1 MACMENPL
9 SLWHFYLRNKRK
21 VLPVI
26 GILALAILGVVVTDS
41 LLASARETAY
51 ATFGSYQKLI
61 LVAPR
66 ATRDQD
72 LANPLQDSLIR
83 LHEVQLQVDALDG
96 PGGISSYYNA
106 VVALPA
112 QVRAQL
118 LVVQQLQVDAA
129 NARYYA
135 ARLRGDLVPL
145 GDLIVRVQRLQS
157 EEKAFEELVRTL
169 TQNPNDPRPLVTY
182 LQQHQTWLHSILPDT
197 AQLGRLQAAVSNA
210 SSDAAGLQQSLQ
222 AMNRDAANLN
232 AAGRNVAD
240 IPIPPSPSA
249 TIDQFKATLDR
260 LTTSLGAIQAPQP
273 GLDKLVADSARIPG
287 TAFVKRDAYSN
298 LDINMLAGN
307 AQFDLYGL
315 DQPGMAQLLS
325 LYDDRV
331 IAGRLPKSDANE
343 IAVSEEI
350 ARSRHVWVGG
360 KLGNAID
367 ELDRLPDTFT
377 VVGIIGG
384 PTRLGVIPLDYMT
397 EHYLF
402 ERRYQG
408 LVVAPQPGHEQAV
421 HDQVQ
426 ALIGGSAFR
435 MFDWPYIK
443 GKIDSLIANL
453 DTINRFLI
461 LLVTIV
467 LALVVGLL
475 NNLFFRQRMNEFG
488 LLAAVGYSRWG
499 LIMRVAW
506 ESLGV
511 TLAAWIVGV
520 GLGVAVLSW
529 FNHSFMVPHGLLMN
543 IFNWE
548 VLALHTLPIPLMVF
562 LFGMGTVAWQ
572 LLRLDPISIIER
584 RD

>member
-1 MACMENPL
+1 MENPL

-21 VLPVI
+21 VIPVI

-51 ATFGSYQKLI
+51 ATYGSYQKLI
-61 LVAPR
+61 LVAPK

-72 LANPLQDSLIR
+72 LANPLQTSLSHLR
-83 LHEVQLQVDALDG
+83 DVQTQLDTLDG

-118 LVVQQLQVDAA
+118 PLVQQLQIDAG

-145 GDLIVRVQRLQS
+145 SDLIVRVQRLQA
-157 EEKAFEELVRTL
+157 EQAAFTQLEQKLA
-169 TQNPNDPRPLVTY
+169 QNPTDPTPLLAY
-182 LQQHQTWLHSILPDT
+182 IQQHQTVLRSVLPDT
-197 AQLGRLQAAVSNA
+197 AQIGRLQAAASSA
-210 SSDAAGLQQSLQ
+210 SSDAGGLQQSLLN
-222 AMNRDAANLN
+222 MGRDTAALNNAGAAISNLP
-232 AAGRNVAD
+232 V
-240 IPIPPSPSA
+240 PPSPVNA
-249 TIDQFKATLDR
+249 IDQFKQALDG
-260 LTTSLGAIQAPQP
+260 LTNSLGSFEAPQP
-273 GLDKLVADSARIPG
+273 GLDQLQAASAKIAGAD
-287 TAFVKRDAYSN
+287 FVRRDAYSN
-298 LDINMLAGN
+298 LDINLLAGN
-307 AQFDLYGL
+307 AQFDLYGV
-315 DQPGMAQLLS
+315 DQSGMQRLLN
-325 LYDDRV
+325 LYGDRLV
-331 IAGRLPKSDANE
+331 AGRLPKSNINE
-343 IAVSEEI
+343 IAISEEV
-350 ARSRHVWVGG
+350 ARARNVTVGG
-360 KLGNAID
+360 KVGNNID

-377 VVGIIGG
+377 VTGILQG
-384 PTRLGVIPLDYMT
+384 PTRIGVIPLEYMT
-397 EHYLF
+397 QHYLF

-408 LVVAPQPGHEQAV
+408 LVVVPQAGQEQQV
-421 HDQVQ
+421 HDQMVR
-426 ALIGGSAFR
+426 LIGNQPFR
-435 MFDWPYIK
+435 IFDWAYIK
-443 GKIDSLIANL
+443 AKIDSLIANL

-461 LLVTIV
+461 VLVTIV
-467 LALVVGLL
+467 LSLVVGLL

-511 TLAAWIVGV
+511 TAASWLLGM

-529 FNHSFMVPHGLLMN
+529 FNTIFIVPHGLLMN
-543 IFNWE
+543 VFDWNLLIT
-548 VLALHTLPIPLMVF
+548 HTLPIPLMVF
-562 LFGMGTVAWQ
+562 VFGMGTVAWQ

>member
-1 MACMENPL
+1 MENPL

-51 ATFGSYQKLI
+51 ATYGSYQKLT

-66 ATRDQD
+66 ATREQD
-72 LANPLQDSLIR
+72 LANPLAQSLTQLR
-83 LHEVQLQVDALDG
+83 DVQLKVDNLDG
-96 PGGISSYYNA
+96 PGGLNAYYDA
-106 VVALPA
+106 VIAIPA
-112 QVRAQL
+112 RLRAQL
-118 LVVQQLQVDAA
+118 PAVQQLQVDAA

-145 GDLIVRVQRLQS
+145 GDLIVRVQRLQAEQKS
-157 EEKAFEELVRTL
+157 LNQLAQQLS
-169 TQNPNDPRPLVTY
+169 QNPSDPRPLITY
-182 LQQHQTWLHSILPDT
+182 LQQHQTWLQSVLPDS
-197 AQLGRLQAAVSNA
+197 AQLGRLQTAASNA

-222 AMNRDAANLN
+222 AMNRDTANLN
-232 AAGRNVAD
+232 AASQSVTG
-240 IPIPPSPSA
+240 IPVPPSPSA
-249 TIDQFKATLDR
+249 TIDQFKGALDR
-260 LTTSLGAIQAPQP
+260 LTSSLGAIQAPQP
-273 GLDKLVADSARIPG
+273 GLDKLLADTERIPG
-287 TAFVKRDAYSN
+287 VAFVKRDAYSN
-298 LDINMLAGN
+298 LDINLLAGN
-307 AQFDLYGL
+307 AQFDLYGF
-315 DQPGMAQLLS
+315 DPQGMGQLLS
-325 LYDDRV
+325 LYGDRV
-331 IAGRLPKSDANE
+331 VAGRLPAANANE

-360 KLGNAID
+360 KLGNALD

-377 VVGIIGG
+377 VVGIIRG

-408 LVVAPQPGHEQAV
+408 LVVVPQAGHEQAV
-421 HDQVQ
+421 HDQLQ
-426 ALIGGSAFR
+426 KLAAGTAFR
-435 MFDWPYIK
+435 LFDWPYIK
-443 GKIDSLIANL
+443 SKIDSLIANL
-453 DTINRFLI
+453 DAINTFLI

-467 LALVVGLL
+467 LSLVVGLL

-499 LIMRVAW
+499 LIMRVAL
-506 ESLGV
+506 ESFGV
-511 TLAAWIVGV
+511 TLAAWIIGV

-529 FNHSFMVPHGLLMN
+529 FNLTFIVPHGLLMN
-543 IFNWE
+543 IFDWN
-548 VLALHTLPIPLMVF
+548 VLALHTLPIPVMVF
-562 LFGMGTVAWQ
+562 AFGMGTVAWQ

>member
-1 MACMENPL
+1 MAFNQSSPFLIELVVAQPDESCMSWQVFGTIIARSGRLAL
-9 SLWHFYLRNKRK
+9 STSFTKFGDIRPFEAVPGINLADAHGPSGA
-21 VLPVI
+21 V
-26 GILALAILGVVVTDS
+26 GEILAPVSGD
-41 LLASARETAY
+41 
-51 ATFGSYQKLI
+51 YQ
-61 LVAPR
+61 
-66 ATRDQD
+66 
-72 LANPLQDSLIR
+72 
-83 LHEVQLQVDALDG
+83 
-96 PGGISSYYNA
+96 
-106 VVALPA
+106 
-112 QVRAQL
+112 
-118 LVVQQLQVDAA
+118 
-129 NARYYA
+129 
-135 ARLRGDLVPL
+135 
-145 GDLIVRVQRLQS
+145 
-157 EEKAFEELVRTL
+157 F
-169 TQNPNDPRPLVTY
+169 
-182 LQQHQTWLHSILPDT
+182 QT
-197 AQLGRLQAAVSNA
+197 
-210 SSDAAGLQQSLQ
+210 
-222 AMNRDAANLN
+222 
-232 AAGRNVAD
+232 
-240 IPIPPSPSA
+240 
-249 TIDQFKATLDR
+249 
-260 LTTSLGAIQAPQP
+260 
-273 GLDKLVADSARIPG
+273 
-287 TAFVKRDAYSN
+287 YSN
-298 LDINMLAGN
+298 LDINLLAGN

-331 IAGRLPKSDANE
+331 VAGRLPKADANE
-343 IAVSEEI
+343 IAISEEI

-360 KLGNAID
+360 QVGNAID

-377 VVGIIGG
+377 VVGIIRG

-397 EHYLF
+397 QHYLF

-408 LVVAPQPGHEQAV
+408 LVVVPQPGHEQAV

-426 ALIGGSAFR
+426 ALIGDSAFR

-453 DTINRFLI
+453 DTINHFLI

-499 LIMRVAW
+499 LILRVAW

-511 TLAAWIVGV
+511 TIAAWVLGV

-529 FNHSFMVPHGLLMN
+529 FNMSFMLPHGLLMN
-543 IFNWE
+543 IFDWN

>member
-1 MACMENPL
+1 MENPL

-21 VLPVI
+21 VVPVI

-66 ATRDQD
+66 ATLDQD
-72 LANPLQDSLIR
+72 LANPLQDSLTR
-83 LHEVQLQVDALDG
+83 LHEVQLQVDSLDG

-106 VVALPA
+106 VIAVPA

-118 LVVQQLQVDAA
+118 PAIQQLQVDAA

-135 ARLRGDLVPL
+135 ARLRGDIVPL
-145 GDLIVRVQRLQS
+145 SDLIVRVQRLQS
-157 EEKAFEELVRTL
+157 EQKAFEELVQTL
-169 TQNPNDPRPLVTY
+169 TQNPNDPRPLITY
-182 LQQHQTWLHSILPDT
+182 LQQHQTWLHSVLPDA
-197 AQLGRLQAAVSNA
+197 AQLGQLQTAVTNA

-222 AMNRDAANLN
+222 AMNRDTANLN
-232 AAGRNVAD
+232 AAGRNIAN

-249 TIDQFKATLDR
+249 TIDQFKTALDR
-260 LTTSLGAIQAPQP
+260 LTSSLGSIQAPQP
-273 GLDKLVADSARIPG
+273 GFDKLVADSARIPG
-287 TAFVKRDAYSN
+287 TTFVTRDAYSN

-315 DQPGMAQLLS
+315 DQAGMTQLLS
-325 LYDDRV
+325 LYGDQV
-331 IAGRLPKSDANE
+331 VSGRLPSANANE
-343 IAVSEEI
+343 IALSEEI
-350 ARSRHVWVGG
+350 ARSRHVWIGG
-360 KLGNAID
+360 KVGNALD

-377 VVGIIGG
+377 VVGIIRG
-384 PTRLGVIPLDYMT
+384 PTRLGLIPLDYLT

-408 LVVAPQPGHEQAV
+408 LVVVPQAGHEQAV

-426 ALIGGSAFR
+426 LLIGNSAFR
-435 MFDWPYIK
+435 IFDWPYIK

-511 TLAAWIVGV
+511 TVAAWIIGV
-520 GLGVAVLSW
+520 GLGVAVLGW
-529 FNHSFMVPHGLLMN
+529 FNTIFMLPHGLLMN
-543 IFNWE
+543 IFDWN